1 MVKSPS
7 KKKTVPHPPLKFLV
21 RNPYSHA
28 TVPTPT
34 LTHCLNNNN
43 NNNNNNNL
51 EANNSD
57 IYFYV
62 ENAMMRKCDVE
73 ADFKVRSIP

>member
-7 KKKTVPHPPLKFLV
+7 KKKKTVPHPPLKFLV

-28 TVPTPT
+28 TVPIPT

-43 NNNNNNNL
+43 NNNNNNL
-51 EANNSD
+51 EANRTV
-57 IYFYV
+57 IFTF
-62 ENAMMRKCDVE
+62 MLKML
-73 ADFKVRSIP
+73 